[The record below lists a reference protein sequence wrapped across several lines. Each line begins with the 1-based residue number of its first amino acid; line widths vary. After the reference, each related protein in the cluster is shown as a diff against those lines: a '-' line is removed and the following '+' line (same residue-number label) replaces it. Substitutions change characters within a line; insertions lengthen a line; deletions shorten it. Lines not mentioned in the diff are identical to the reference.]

1 MTDMEFILIQRFH
14 AAHVAA
20 IDADTAATYAR
31 IRRKRARNDALERVL
46 ADVKKAR
53 TSRAS

>member
-14 AAHVAA
+14 AAQVAA
-20 IDADTAATYAR
+20 IDADTAAMYAR
-31 IRRKRARNDALERVL
+31 IRRKRARNNALERVL